1 MATSCKPLS
10 ACTSSAYMLLS
21 TVKPLSAEAHAII
34 EMIKI
39 SKVHKLQAQIR
50 EMLRDKPAAD
60 KPAAAAKSKKQ
71 RSKLRFQLLPTIYE
85 EDAE

>member
-1 MATSCKPLS
+1 MATS
-10 ACTSSAYMLLS
+10 CTSSAYMLLS
-21 TVKPLSAEAHAII
+21 ACNPLSACKPLSAEAHAII

-50 EMLRDKPAAD
+50 EMLRDNPA
-60 KPAAAAKSKKQ
+60 AAAAKSKKQ

>member
-1 MATSCKPLS
+1 MATS
-10 ACTSSAYMLLS
+10 CTSSAYMLLS

-50 EMLRDKPAAD
+50 EMLRGDSTAT
-60 KPAAAAKSKKQ
+60 AKCKKKRSKKQ
-71 RSKLRFQLLPTIYE
+71 FPFLLLPTIYE
-85 EDAE
+85 EADADAE